1 MLAHVLGTG
10 RLELYLGYDRPIG
23 SDELE
28 RYRGLVRRRLDGEPV
43 AYIVGRAGFR
53 DLDLA
58 VDQRVLVPRPE
69 TELLVGHVVEWA
81 RAEAARG
88 ARPPG
93 GWRMVDVGTGSGAIA
108 IALATELDGVA
119 WVAGIDV
126 SPDAVELARANARL
140 AEADRT
146 LWLAADGLS
155 ALARGLRVDAVVAN
169 PPYLALGE
177 RGALPPEVERWE
189 PARAL
194 FAGPAGDEEI
204 RRLLDEAPG
213 RLRAGGLLAFE
224 VGLGQAG
231 PARARLET
239 IPELLYVTTYRDYV
253 GVERGL
259 LAVRSGE

>member
-1 MLAHVLGTG
+1 
-10 RLELYLGYDRPIG
+10 
-23 SDELE
+23 
-28 RYRGLVRRRLDGEPV
+28 LDGEPV

-58 VDQRVLVPRPE
+58 VDRRVLVPRPE
-69 TELLVGHVVEWA
+69 TELLVGHVLEWA

-88 ARPPG
+88 AHPPD

-108 IALATELDGVA
+108 CALATELDGVA

-126 SPDAVELARANARL
+126 SPDAVQLARANARDVG
-140 AEADRT
+140 ADRT
-146 LWLAADGLS
+146 LWVAADGLG
-155 ALARGLRVDAVVAN
+155 ALAPGLHVDAVVAN

-213 RLRAGGLLAFE
+213 RLRGGGLLAFE
-224 VGLGQAG
+224 VGVGQAG
-231 PARARLET
+231 AARTRVEMT
-239 IPELLYVTTYRDYV
+239 PELEYVTTYRDHG

-259 LAVRSGE
+259 LAVRVRSGE

>member
-1 MLAHVLGTG
+1 
-10 RLELYLGYDRPIG
+10 LELYLGYDRPIG
-23 SDELE
+23 ADELQ
-28 RYRGLVRRRLDGEPV
+28 RYRALVRRRLDGEPV

-53 DLDLA
+53 DLDLV
-58 VDQRVLVPRPE
+58 VDRRALVPRPE

-88 ARPPG
+88 ARPPD

-108 IALATELDGVA
+108 CALATELEGVA

-126 SPDAVELARANARL
+126 SPDAVELARANAR
-140 AEADRT
+140 AVGAFRT
-146 LWLAADGLS
+146 LWVAADGLG
-155 ALARGLRVDAVVAN
+155 ALAPGLRVDAVVAN
-169 PPYLALGE
+169 PPYLAFGE
-177 RGALPPEVERWE
+177 RGGLPPEVERWE

-213 RLRAGGLLAFE
+213 RLRPGGLLAFE

-231 PARARLET
+231 PARAVVET
-239 IPELLYVTTYRDYV
+239 IPELEYVTTYRDHG

-259 LAVRSGE
+259 LAVHVHSGG